1 MTEQPTKPERTIPVL
16 LGVAAGVL
24 VLGGIGSVAAS
35 GVGAMAGT
43 GHRLLHV
50 ERRA

>member
-24 VLGGIGSVAAS
+24 VLGGLALWQRQGFALWLEQAIAFC
-35 GVGAMAGT
+35 M
-43 GHRLLHV
+43 
-50 ERRA
+50 